1 MSRDPR
7 HIEADKLATREHLKP
22 TARAELHIAVALERI
37 ADALAGIEM
46 NTRPRVEIIEG
57 PINFGPLGERT

>member
-7 HIEADKLATREHLKP
+7 HIEADKTATREHLKP
-22 TARAELHIAVALERI
+22 TARAELQIAIALERI

-46 NTRPRVEIIEG
+46 NTRPPVHILEG
-57 PINFGPLGERT
+57 PVITRKD